1 MTTIFG
7 RRARLLGT
15 ALGTITL
22 LSACAVGPDYER
34 PSAAVPPAYK
44 EAAFKDSG
52 VAPVAFAPPVPRED
66 GWRPATPGQAE
77 AGPWWTVFNDPVLD
91 GLMRRVEVDNQ
102 SLKAAEAAYRQ
113 AKALSDQAR
122 SGFFPILS
130 VNGGADRA
138 GRVGSGNRS
147 TSGAVSGTAASRSGT
162 PVTTY
167 DAGVGASWAPDLWG
181 RIRRSVESNDA
192 NLQASAADLA
202 AARLSAQAQ
211 LATAYVQFRVADERK
226 ALLERAIAAYRQSL
240 EIARNRHAVGTA
252 TLADVFTAET
262 QVRSTESQLVAL
274 GVQRAQFEHAMA
286 VLVGQPPAAFAL
298 APAPLTAAVPAIPPG
313 VPSALLERRP
323 DIAAA
328 ERQMAQANAQIG
340 IAESAWYPDV
350 VLSGSLT
357 NSATILPRLLQA
369 PTAIWA
375 VGAQVA
381 QTLFD
386 GGTRTA
392 EVELRRAVF
401 DQTVAQYR
409 QTVLTAFQEVE
420 DQLAAQ
426 RILARQAAVQD
437 DAVRL
442 AREAERLTLNQYRAG
457 TLPYSSVLTAQTAAL
472 SDEESALSVRQSRLL
487 AAVSLLQALGGA
499 PPNF

>member
-7 RRARLLGT
+7 RRARLMGT
-15 ALGTITL
+15 ALGTLTL

-44 EAAFKDSG
+44 EGSIT
-52 VAPVAFAPPVPRED
+52 PVAFAPPVPRDD
-66 GWRPATPGQAE
+66 GWRPAAPGQAE

-122 SGFFPILS
+122 SAFFPILS
-130 VNGGADRA
+130 ASGGADRVGA
-138 GRVGSGNRS
+138 VGSGNRN
-147 TSGAVSGTAASRSGT
+147 VSGTGVSRSGT

-167 DAGVGASWAPDLWG
+167 DAGLGASWAPDLWG

-262 QVRSTESQLVAL
+262 QVRSTKSQLVAL

-286 VLVGQPPAAFAL
+286 VLVGQAPAAFAL
-298 APAPLTAAVPAIPPG
+298 APAPLTAAVPAVSPG

-369 PTAIWA
+369 PTALWA

-401 DQTVAQYR
+401 DQSVAQYR

-426 RILARQAAVQD
+426 RILAQQAAVQD

-472 SDEESALSVRQSRLL
+472 SDEEGALSVRQSRLL
-487 AAVSLLQALGGA
+487 AAVLLLQALGGT

>member
-7 RRARLLGT
+7 RRARFLGT
-15 ALGTITL
+15 ALGALTL

-44 EAAFKDSG
+44 EAADKEG
-52 VAPVAFAPPVPRED
+52 VITPVAFAPPVPRDD
-66 GWRPATPGQAE
+66 GWRPAAPGQAE

-122 SGFFPILS
+122 SGFFPVLS

-138 GRVGSGNRS
+138 GRVGSGDRT
-147 TSGAVSGTAASRSGT
+147 TSGTGSGVSRGGT

-167 DAGVGASWAPDLWG
+167 DAGLGASWAPDLWG

-211 LATAYVQFRVADERK
+211 LATAYIQFRVADERK

-286 VLVGQPPAAFAL
+286 VLVGQAPAAFAL

-401 DQTVAQYR
+401 DQSVAQYR

-487 AAVSLLQALGGA
+487 AAVSLLQALGGT

>member
-1 MTTIFG
+1 MTTIIG
-7 RRARLLGT
+7 RRAHLLGT
-15 ALGTITL
+15 ALGTLTL

-34 PSAAVPPAYK
+34 PSAAVTPAYK
-44 EAAFKDSG
+44 EAG
-52 VAPVAFAPPVPRED
+52 VTPVAFAAPPVPGDD
-66 GWRPATPGQAE
+66 GWRPAAPGQAE

-122 SGFFPILS
+122 SAFFPILS
-130 VNGGADRA
+130 ASGGADRVGA
-138 GRVGSGNRS
+138 VGSGNRN
-147 TSGAVSGTAASRSGT
+147 VSGTGVSRSGT

-167 DAGVGASWAPDLWG
+167 DAGLGASWAPDLWG

-211 LATAYVQFRVADERK
+211 LATAYVRFRVADERK

-286 VLVGQPPAAFAL
+286 VLVGQAPAAFAL

-369 PTAIWA
+369 PTALWA

-401 DQTVAQYR
+401 DQSVAQYR

-426 RILARQAAVQD
+426 RILAQQAAVQD

-487 AAVSLLQALGGA
+487 AAVLLLQALGGT

>member
-15 ALGTITL
+15 ALGALTL

-34 PSAAVPPAYK
+34 PSAAMTPAYK
-44 EAAFKDSG
+44 EAG
-52 VAPVAFAPPVPRED
+52 VTPVAFAAPPAPRDD
-66 GWRPATPGQAE
+66 GWRPAAPGQAE

-122 SGFFPILS
+122 SSFFPVLS
-130 VNGGADRA
+130 VSGGADRA
-138 GRVGSGNRS
+138 GRVGSGDRN
-147 TSGAVSGTAASRSGT
+147 TSGTGTAASRSGT
-162 PVTTY
+162 PITTY
-167 DAGVGASWAPDLWG
+167 DAGLGASWAPDLWG

-286 VLVGQPPAAFAL
+286 VLVGQAPAAFAL
-298 APAPLTAAVPAIPPG
+298 APAPLTTAVPAIPPG

-357 NSATILPRLLQA
+357 NSATILPKLLQA
-369 PTAIWA
+369 PTALWA

-426 RILARQAAVQD
+426 RILAQQAAVQD

-487 AAVSLLQALGGA
+487 AAVSLLQALGGT

>member
-1 MTTIFG
+1 MTTTFG

-15 ALGTITL
+15 ALGALTL

-34 PSAAVPPAYK
+34 PSAPVPPAYK
-44 EAAFKDSG
+44 EGG
-52 VAPVAFAPPVPRED
+52 VTPVAFAPAIPRED
-66 GWRPATPGQAE
+66 GWRPAAPGQTE
-77 AGPWWTVFNDPVLD
+77 AGPWWTVFRDPVLD
-91 GLMRRVEVDNQ
+91 GLMQRVEVDNQ

-113 AKALSDQAR
+113 AKALADQAR
-122 SGFFPILS
+122 SGYFPILS
-130 VNGGADRA
+130 ASGGADRA
-138 GRVGSGNRS
+138 GTVGSGNRNS
-147 TSGAVSGTAASRSGT
+147 SGITGGRIGN

-167 DAGVGASWAPDLWG
+167 DAGLGASWAPDLWG

-211 LATAYVQFRVADERK
+211 LASAYFQFRVADERK

-286 VLVGQPPAAFAL
+286 VLVGQAPAAFAL
-298 APAPLTAAVPAIPPG
+298 APAPLTATVPAVPPG

-350 VLSGSLT
+350 VLTGSLS
-357 NSATILPRLLQA
+357 NSATILPRLFQA

-375 VGAQVA
+375 VGAQIA

-386 GGTRTA
+386 GGTRES
-392 EVELRRAVF
+392 EVALRRAVF
-401 DQTVAQYR
+401 DQSVAQYR

-426 RILARQAAVQD
+426 RILAQQATVQD

-487 AAVSLLQALGGA
+487 AAVALLQALGGT
-499 PPNF
+499 PDF

>member
-1 MTTIFG
+1 MTTIIG
-7 RRARLLGT
+7 RRARLLGS
-15 ALGTITL
+15 ALGALTL

-44 EAAFKDSG
+44 EG
-52 VAPVAFAPPVPRED
+52 GITPVAFAAPPVPRDD
-66 GWRPATPGQAE
+66 GWRPAAPGQAE

-138 GRVGSGNRS
+138 GRVGSGNRG
-147 TSGAVSGTAASRSGT
+147 TAGSGTGTGTASSRSGT

-167 DAGVGASWAPDLWG
+167 DAGLGASWAPDLWG

-286 VLVGQPPAAFAL
+286 VLVGQAPAAFAL

-357 NSATILPRLLQA
+357 NSATILPKLLQA

-401 DQTVAQYR
+401 DQSVAQYR

-426 RILARQAAVQD
+426 RILAQQAAVQD

-457 TLPYSSVLTAQTAAL
+457 TLPYSSVLTAQTASL

-487 AAVSLLQALGGA
+487 AAVSLLQALGGT

>member
-15 ALGTITL
+15 ALGALTL

-34 PSAAVPPAYK
+34 PSAAVPPNYK
-44 EAAFKDSG
+44 ESG
-52 VAPVAFAPPVPRED
+52 ITPVAFAPPVPRDD
-66 GWRPATPGQAE
+66 GWRPAAPGQAE

-122 SGFFPILS
+122 SGFFPVLS
-130 VNGGADRA
+130 VNGSADRA
-138 GRVGSGNRS
+138 GRVGSGDRS
-147 TSGAVSGTAASRSGT
+147 TSGTSTGVSRSGT

-167 DAGVGASWAPDLWG
+167 GAGLGASWAPDLWG

-211 LATAYVQFRVADERK
+211 LATAYVQYRVADERK

-286 VLVGQPPAAFAL
+286 VLVGQAPAAFAL

-369 PTAIWA
+369 PTALWA
-375 VGAQVA
+375 VGAQLA

-401 DQTVAQYR
+401 DHTVAQYR

-426 RILARQAAVQD
+426 RILAQQAAVQD

-472 SDEESALSVRQSRLL
+472 SDEESALSVRQNRLL

>member
-1 MTTIFG
+1 
-7 RRARLLGT
+7 
-15 ALGTITL
+15 
-22 LSACAVGPDYER
+22 AVAPAA
-34 PSAAVPPAYK
+34 AAVC
-44 EAAFKDSG
+44 
-52 VAPVAFAPPVPRED
+52 V
-66 GWRPATPGQAE
+66 QA
-77 AGPWWTVFNDPVLD
+77 G
-91 GLMRRVEVDNQ
+91 
-102 SLKAAEAAYRQ
+102 
-113 AKALSDQAR
+113 
-122 SGFFPILS
+122 
-130 VNGGADRA
+130 
-138 GRVGSGNRS
+138 
-147 TSGAVSGTAASRSGT
+147 
-162 PVTTY
+162 
-167 DAGVGASWAPDLWG
+167 
-181 RIRRSVESNDA
+181 
-192 NLQASAADLA
+192 
-202 AARLSAQAQ
+202 
-211 LATAYVQFRVADERK
+211 
-226 ALLERAIAAYRQSL
+226 
-240 EIARNRHAVGTA
+240 
-252 TLADVFTAET
+252 T
-262 QVRSTESQLVAL
+262 QVRSPGAQLGAW
-274 GVQRAQFEHAMA
+274 GGQRAQFEPAMA
-286 VLVGQPPAAFAL
+286 VLAGQAPAAFVL

-369 PTAIWA
+369 PTALWA

-487 AAVSLLQALGGA
+487 AAVSLLQALGGT

>member
-15 ALGTITL
+15 ALGALTL

-44 EAAFKDSG
+44 EAADKEGG
-52 VAPVAFAPPVPRED
+52 VTPVAFAPPVPRDD
-66 GWRPATPGQAE
+66 GWRPAAPGQAE

-122 SGFFPILS
+122 SGFFPVLS

-138 GRVGSGNRS
+138 GRVGSGDRT
-147 TSGAVSGTAASRSGT
+147 TSGTGSGVSRGGT

-167 DAGVGASWAPDLWG
+167 DAGLGASWAPDLWG

-211 LATAYVQFRVADERK
+211 LATAYIQFRVADERK

-286 VLVGQPPAAFAL
+286 VLVGQAPAAFAL

-401 DQTVAQYR
+401 DQSVAQYR

-487 AAVSLLQALGGA
+487 AAVSLLQALGGT